1 MPLLKQVLAFIISLN
16 MYRLKNIIKNN
27 SSPIVIIGTM
37 FFVFG
42 FVTWLSA
49 VLVPYLKIACELNNF
64 QSYLVAFSFYIAYFF
79 MSVPAG
85 WFLEYT
91 GYKKGM
97 AAGLVIMAIGSLIF
111 VPAAIT
117 RTYGLF
123 LTGLF
128 IQGAGM
134 ALLQTAS
141 NPYVTIIGPIE
152 SAARRISIM
161 GICNGVAGVM
171 APAILGFITLNGADE
186 IVRKITTMSVAE
198 KSLELDALA
207 SRVIIPYVLIMVAL
221 LLLAVYLYYSNLPDI
236 DADAENA
243 MVDDGGTDK
252 TNIFQFPHLLLGVF
266 TIFLYTGVEVI
277 AGNTIISYGVFLD
290 IPIATAKFFSSFT
303 IFAMLIGYVIGIST
317 IPKYLTQKNALIASS
332 VLGLIFA
339 LMALLTNG
347 FLSVMFIALLGL
359 ANSLMWPSIWPLA
372 ITELGRFTKIG
383 SSMMVMAISGAAVLP
398 LLYGRIADIT
408 NPKTAYWIVIPIYL
422 FVLYYAIKGHKVRA
436 KLELKTG
443 LQNAGFSD

>member
-1 MPLLKQVLAFIISLN
+1 MNKIINS
-16 MYRLKNIIKNN
+16 YKKI
-27 SSPIVIIGTM
+27 SSPIVIIGTL

-49 VLVPYLKIACELNNF
+49 ILVPYLKIACELNNF

-79 MSVPAG
+79 MSVPSG

-91 GYKKGM
+91 GYKRGM

-111 VPAAIT
+111 VPAALT

-134 ALLQTAS
+134 AVLQTAS

-152 SAARRISIM
+152 SAAKRISIM
-161 GICNGVAGVM
+161 GICNGIAGVL
-171 APAILGFITLNGADE
+171 APAILGFITLKGADE
-186 IVRKITTMSVAE
+186 IVLKITTMNIDQ
-198 KSLELDALA
+198 KNLELDALA
-207 SRVIIPYVLIMVAL
+207 SRVIVPYILIMISL
-221 LLLAVYLYYSNLPDI
+221 LLLAVFLYYSNLPDI
-236 DADAENA
+236 DADEENA
-243 MVDDGGTDK
+243 MVEEEGAAK

-277 AGNTIISYGVFLD
+277 AGNTIISYGVYLN

-303 IFAMLIGYVIGIST
+303 IFAMLVGYVIGIVT
-317 IPKYLTQKNALIASS
+317 IPKYLSQKNALIISAL
-332 VLGLIFA
+332 LGLLFT

-398 LLYGRIADIT
+398 LLYGRIADIGT
-408 NPKTAYWIVIPIYL
+408 PKTAYWIVIPIYL
-422 FVLYYAIKGHKVRA
+422 FVFYYALKGHKMRV
-436 KLELKTG
+436 K
-443 LQNAGFSD
+443 

>member
-1 MPLLKQVLAFIISLN
+1 MNRFIT
-16 MYRLKNIIKNN
+16 KIKDL
-27 SSPIVIIGTM
+27 SSPIVIIGTL

-42 FVTWLSA
+42 FITWLSA

-79 MSVPAG
+79 MSVPSG

-111 VPAAIT
+111 VPAALT

-128 IQGAGM
+128 VQGAGM

-152 SAARRISIM
+152 SAAKRISIM
-161 GICNGVAGVM
+161 GICNGVAGVI
-171 APAILGFITLNGADE
+171 APAVLGFITLNGADE
-186 IVRKITTMSVAE
+186 IVQKLTTMNVAQ
-198 KSLELDALA
+198 KSLELNALA
-207 SRVIIPYVLIMVAL
+207 SRVIVPYLLIMVAL

-236 DADAENA
+236 DADEENA
-243 MVDDGGTDK
+243 MVDDGGAGK
-252 TNIFQFPHLLLGVF
+252 THIFQFPHLLLGVL
-266 TIFLYTGVEVI
+266 TIFFYTGVEVI
-277 AGNTIISYGVFLD
+277 AGNTIISYGIFLH

-303 IFAMLIGYVIGIST
+303 IFAMLVGYVIGIIT
-317 IPKYLTQKNALIASS
+317 IPKYLAQKNALIISS
-332 VLGLIFA
+332 ILGLIFA
-339 LMALLTNG
+339 LIAIFTNG
-347 FLSVMFIALLGL
+347 FTSVMFIALLGL

-372 ITELGRFTKIG
+372 ITGLGRFTKIG

-398 LLYGRIADIT
+398 LLYGRIADIST
-408 NPKTAYWIVIPIYL
+408 PKTAYWIVIPIYL
-422 FVLYYAIKGHKVRA
+422 FVLFYAVKGHK
-436 KLELKTG
+436 LK
-443 LQNAGFSD
+443 AR

>member
-1 MPLLKQVLAFIISLN
+1 MN
-16 MYRLKNIIKNN
+16 RLRKIYKDF
-27 SSPIVIIGTM
+27 SSPIFIIGIM

-42 FVTWLSA
+42 FITWLSA
-49 VLVPYLKIACELNNF
+49 ILVPYLKIACELNNF

-79 MSVPAG
+79 MSVPSG
-85 WFLEYT
+85 WFLEYI

-97 AAGLVIMAIGSLIF
+97 VAGLIIMAIGSILF
-111 VPAAIT
+111 VPAALT

-123 LTGLF
+123 LAGLF

-161 GICNGVAGVM
+161 GICNGVAGVL

-186 IVRKITTMSVAE
+186 IVAKITTMSAAQ

-207 SRVIIPYVLIMVAL
+207 ARVILPYIFIMLGLLVLAI
-221 LLLAVYLYYSNLPDI
+221 YLYYSNLPDI
-236 DADAENA
+236 DAEEENA
-243 MVDDGGTDK
+243 MVDDGGADK
-252 TNIFQFPHLLLGVF
+252 TNIFQFPHLLLGVLA
-266 TIFLYTGVEVI
+266 IFLYTGVEVI
-277 AGNTIISYGVFLD
+277 AGNTIISYGLFLD

-303 IFAMLIGYVIGIST
+303 IFAMLVGYVIGIIT
-317 IPKYLTQKNALIASS
+317 IPKYLSQMNALIISAI
-332 VLGLIFA
+332 LGLNFT
-339 LMALLTNG
+339 LMAILTQG
-347 FLSVMFIALLGL
+347 FTSVMFIGLLGF

-383 SSMMVMAISGAAVLP
+383 SSMMVMAISGAGIIP
-398 LLYGRIADIT
+398 LLYGRIADIL
-408 NPKTAYWIVIPIYL
+408 NPKQAYWIVIPIYL
-422 FVLYYAIKGHKVRA
+422 FVLFYAKSGHKFRIKQKRVQ
-436 KLELKTG
+436 E
-443 LQNAGFSD
+443 SV

>member
-1 MPLLKQVLAFIISLN
+1 MN
-16 MYRLKNIIKNN
+16 RLKKIFKDI
-27 SSPIVIIGTM
+27 SSPIVIVGTM

-42 FVTWLSA
+42 FITWLSA

-91 GYKKGM
+91 GYKRGM
-97 AAGLVIMAIGSLIF
+97 TAGLVIMAIGSLIF
-111 VPAAIT
+111 VPAALT

-186 IVRKITTMSVAE
+186 IIRKITTMNIAQ

-207 SRVIIPYVLIMVAL
+207 SRVIIPYILIMFAL

-236 DADAENA
+236 DVDAENA
-243 MVDDGGTDK
+243 MVDDGGSNK

-277 AGNTIISYGVFLD
+277 AGNTIISYGVFLN

-303 IFAMLIGYVIGIST
+303 IFAMLVGYVIGITT
-317 IPKYLTQKNALIASS
+317 IPKYLKQKNALILSS
-332 VLGLIFA
+332 VLGLIFTS
-339 LMALLTNG
+339 MALLTNG
-347 FLSVMFIALLGL
+347 FISVMFIALLGL

-398 LLYGRIADIT
+398 LLYGRIADIST
-408 NPKTAYWIVIPIYL
+408 PKTAYWIVIPIYF
-422 FVLYYAIKGHKVRA
+422 FVLFYAVKGHKVR
-436 KLELKTG
+436 
-443 LQNAGFSD
+443 

>member
-1 MPLLKQVLAFIISLN
+1 MSFIKKLFKDI
-16 MYRLKNIIKNN
+16 
-27 SSPIVIIGTM
+27 SSPIVIIGAL

-42 FVTWLSA
+42 FLTWISA
-49 VLVPYLKIACELNNF
+49 VLVPYLKIACELSNF

-79 MSVPAG
+79 MSVPSG

-97 AAGLVIMAIGSLIF
+97 TAGLVIMAIGSLFF
-111 VPAAIT
+111 VPAALT

-161 GICNGVAGVM
+161 GICNGVAGVI
-171 APAILGFITLNGADE
+171 APAMLGFVALKGADE
-186 IVRKITTMSVAE
+186 LVQKVSTLTPFE
-198 KSLELDALA
+198 KSLELNALA
-207 SRVIIPYVLIMVAL
+207 TRVIIPYILIMVSL
-221 LLLAVYLYYSNLPDI
+221 LLLALFLYFSKLPDI
-236 DADAENA
+236 NPEEENA
-243 MVDDGGTDK
+243 ISDEGSANK
-252 TNIFQFPHLLLGVF
+252 NSIFQFPHLLLGVLA
-266 TIFLYTGVEVI
+266 IFLYTGVEVI
-277 AGNTIISYGVFLD
+277 AGNTIISYGVFLK

-303 IFAMLIGYVIGIST
+303 IFAMLVGYVIGIIM
-317 IPKYLTQKNALIASS
+317 IPRYASQKVALIVSAIAG
-332 VLGLIFA
+332 VIFA
-339 LMALLTNG
+339 ITAMATSG
-347 FLSVMFIALLGL
+347 FTSVMFIAMLGL

-372 ITELGRFTKIG
+372 ITELGKFTKAG

-398 LLYGRIADIT
+398 LLYGKLADVYSA
-408 NPKTAYWIVIPIYL
+408 KAAYWIVIPIYL
-422 FVLYYAIKGHKVRA
+422 YVLFFALKGHKIRA
-436 KLELKTG
+436 RV
-443 LQNAGFSD
+443 

>member
-1 MPLLKQVLAFIISLN
+1 MN
-16 MYRLKNIIKNN
+16 RLKKLYQQI
-27 SSPIVIIGTM
+27 SSPVIIVGTM

-42 FVTWLSA
+42 FITWLSA
-49 VLVPYLKIACELNNF
+49 ILVPYLKIACELNNF

-85 WFLEYT
+85 WLLEHT

-97 AAGLVIMAIGSLIF
+97 AAGLVIMAIGSLLF
-111 VPAAIT
+111 VPAALT

-161 GICNGVAGVM
+161 GICNGVAGVI

-186 IVRKITTMSVAE
+186 IVAKITTMNDLQKNQE
-198 KSLELDALA
+198 LNSLAH
-207 SRVIIPYVLIMVAL
+207 RVILPYVLIMIAL
-221 LLLAVYLYYSNLPDI
+221 LLLSVYLYYSNLPEI
-236 DADAENA
+236 DAEEENA
-243 MVDDGGTDK
+243 MADEGGADK
-252 TNIFQFPHLLLGVF
+252 TNIFQFPHLLLGVLA
-266 TIFLYTGVEVI
+266 IFLYTGVEVI
-277 AGNTIISYGVFLD
+277 AGNTIISYGLFLQ
-290 IPIATAKFFSSFT
+290 IPIAVAKFFSSFT
-303 IFAMLIGYVIGIST
+303 IFAMLVGYVIGIIT
-317 IPKYLTQKNALIASS
+317 IPKYLSQKNALVVSAI
-332 VLGLIFA
+332 LGLLFS
-339 LMALLTNG
+339 LLAIVSDG
-347 FLSVMFIALLGL
+347 FLSVMFIGLLGL

-372 ITELGRFTKIG
+372 ITGLGRFTKTG
-383 SSMMVMAISGAAVLP
+383 SAMMVMAISGAAVLP

-408 NPKTAYWIVIPIYL
+408 TPKSAYLIVIPIYL
-422 FVLYYAIKGHKVRA
+422 FLFFFAVKGHKI
-436 KLELKTG
+436 KPK
-443 LQNAGFSD
+443 QK